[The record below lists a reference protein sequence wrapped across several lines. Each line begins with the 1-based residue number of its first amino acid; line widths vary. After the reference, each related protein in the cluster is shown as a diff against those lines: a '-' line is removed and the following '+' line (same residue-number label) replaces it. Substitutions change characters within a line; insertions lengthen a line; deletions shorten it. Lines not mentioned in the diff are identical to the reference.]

1 MDKSFTL
8 GSVPLSGRIL
18 LSLFLALIGF
28 GYLSA
33 LGNLYHRHNMADGEE
48 GLTVNDLR
56 ANFHGIEV
64 AAEPS
69 GRPAVA
75 KSHMLEMIEPGGK
88 MRKHATQGGPEA
100 IRTLETWLQRG
111 ANEAEFAQEG
121 LTQPGDPAPAE
132 VIMAQCLDCH
142 NADGGEKADVP
153 FGPDLFTVDYQMVW
167 EVARPG
173 TAISTAQTRTDAE
186 PEIQAVGPQSLPH
199 LFLVTHIHMLSI
211 PLFTLIVSG
220 LFLVSA
226 FPARVRNI
234 VAPLPMAVLV
244 LDFSSW
250 WLARQAETFI
260 YVIAAAG
267 ALYGVLF
274 GLQLITVFVSMW
286 LPRRAEPAD

>member
-1 MDKSFTL
+1 MDRSFTL
-8 GSVPLSGRIL
+8 CSLPLSGRIL
-18 LSLFLALIGF
+18 LTLFLALIGF

-33 LGNLYHRHNMADGEE
+33 LGNLFHRHNMADGEE
-48 GLTVNDLR
+48 GLTLNDLR

-64 AAEPS
+64 AAKQSE
-69 GRPAVA
+69 RPAVA
-75 KSHMLEMIEPGGK
+75 KSRMLEMIEPGGK

-111 ANEAEFAQEG
+111 ASEGEFQQEG
-121 LTQPGDPAPAE
+121 LAEPGDPAPAD

-142 NADGGEKADVP
+142 NADGGEMAEVP

-167 EVARPG
+167 DVARPG
-173 TAISTAQTRTDAE
+173 TANLTSPAASAGEREMQ
-186 PEIQAVGPQSLPH
+186 VLGPQPLPH
-199 LFLVTHIHMLSI
+199 LFLVTHIHMLTI

-226 FPARVRNI
+226 LPAGVRNI

-244 LDFSSW
+244 FDFSSW
-250 WLARQAETFI
+250 WLARQSEAFI

-267 ALYGVLF
+267 AVYGVLF
-274 GLQLITVFVSMW
+274 GIQLIAVFVSIW
-286 LPRRAEPAD
+286 LPRRSGSAA